1 MQDFSRVFNFG
12 KNSYLYTKKYS
23 CNDEIVTK
31 TISKQENN
39 VISPVVE
46 KIKYGNEAYS
56 YQYFNNREMFFADNL
71 LRRSTFRVTKQLN
84 GNQYNEIKVGKIKKG
99 QIIPATNDAHD
110 LALLKKFKAMIKKF

>member
-1 MQDFSRVFNFG
+1 MKDFTRVFNLG
-12 KNSYLYTKKYS
+12 NNSYLYTKKYS

-56 YQYFNNREMFFADNL
+56 YQYFNNREMFFCRQPFAPFDI
-71 LRRSTFRVTKQLN
+71 Q
-84 GNQYNEIKVGKIKKG
+84 G
-99 QIIPATNDAHD
+99 D
-110 LALLKKFKAMIKKF
+110 